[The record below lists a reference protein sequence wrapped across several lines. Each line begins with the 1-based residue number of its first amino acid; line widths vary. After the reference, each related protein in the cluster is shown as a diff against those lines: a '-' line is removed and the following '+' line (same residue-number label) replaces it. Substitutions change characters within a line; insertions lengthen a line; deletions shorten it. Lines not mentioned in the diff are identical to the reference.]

1 MQRRNF
7 LKIGGLGSIS
17 AGLIH
22 SFLTGSLA
30 ENPVDEKNLSLMCEP
45 TTADI
50 LGPYYRANSPLR
62 SDIVPEE
69 DNDENTVYMS
79 GKVITNDCS
88 PVEGAS
94 VELWQADGASEYHML
109 APDFRYRGTFITNSD
124 GSYFFNTVVPGH
136 YLNGSQYRPAH
147 LHFRVTK
154 QGFRSIITQIYF
166 EGDEFIPIDPWAS
179 APAAALRIIPLVEV
193 NTGEHKYELNFD
205 FSLDI
210 ITSTEPEVPAFAAN
224 IKYNNPFVSSIN
236 IQTNTDDLIIHAAEI
251 LDIHGKLIL
260 SKYRLND
267 QSLSFKTD
275 ALRSGLYFLRLK
287 TSQGIG
293 VFRIVKTD

>member
-50 LGPYYRANSPLR
+50 LGPYYRSNSPLR

-94 VELWQADGASEYHML
+94 VELWQADGASEYYML

-179 APAAALRIIPLVEV
+179 APAASLRIIPLVEV

>member
-1 MQRRNF
+1 MERRNF
-7 LKIGGLGSIS
+7 LKISGLTTVS
-17 AGLIH
+17 AGLIQA
-22 SFLTGSLA
+22 FLTGTKA
-30 ENPVDEKNLSLMCEP
+30 ENPLDEKNLSLMCEP

-69 DNDENTVYMS
+69 DTDENTVFLS

-94 VELWQADGASEYHML
+94 VELWQADGLSEYYMT

-136 YLNGSQYRPAH
+136 YLNGAQYRPAH

-154 QGFRSIITQIYF
+154 QGFRSVITQLYF
-166 EGDEFIPIDPWAS
+166 EGDEYIPIDPWAS
-179 APAAALRIIPLVEV
+179 APSAALRIIPLVEV

-224 IKYNNPFVSSIN
+224 IKYNNPFISALN
-236 IQTNTDDLIIHAAEI
+236 IQSNTEELIINAAEI
-251 LDIHGKLIL
+251 LDIEGRLIL

-267 QSLSFKTD
+267 RNLSFKTD